1 MKLVRFSVMAAI
13 AIALSVLTACEG
25 PDSKQMQP
33 YKGGGMDSSLEG
45 GPGSGTDLSSG
56 FGSGAGSL
64 PGRPGEPWQ
73 PIPGKEHILAPVY
86 FAFDQSDIEAS
97 QTQAIEAVSK
107 YMQNNPAEGVIVQG
121 NCDER
126 GSAEYNMG
134 LGERRSLSAREYLVK
149 LGIPETRLQTIS
161 YGNEKPADPGHGEAA
176 WAKNRRDEF
185 VPAKMN

>member
-1 MKLVRFSVMAAI
+1 MKLVKFFVMTVVVVT
-13 AIALSVLTACEG
+13 LGVLTACEG
-25 PDSKQMQP
+25 PDSKKMQP
-33 YKGGGMDSSLEG
+33 YKGGGTDSSLESG
-45 GPGSGTDLSSG
+45 TGSGSDLASA
-56 FGSGAGSL
+56 FGNGAGSL

-107 YMQNNPAEGVIVQG
+107 YMQNNPTEGVIIQG

-134 LGERRSLSAREYLVK
+134 LGERRALSAREYLSK
-149 LGIPETRLQTIS
+149 LGIPEARIQTIS
-161 YGNEKPADPGHGEAA
+161 YGTEKPADPEHSEAA